1 MGDAIQNQY
10 APDRVSPPGDTL
22 REVLHERG
30 LTQSELATR
39 MGRPQ
44 KTISEIMNGKAA
56 ITVDTALQLEL
67 VLGIPASFWNAREQ
81 HYRQHLARRTQ
92 EEELTRRV
100 SWLSRFPISEMV
112 SRGLL
117 RPGARRPERM
127 RELLTF
133 LGVSGPEQW
142 TEFATR
148 QSVAFRTS
156 AAFEADEGALA
167 VWLRQGLLEA
177 GRVTSEPY
185 RRDAFKMALR
195 EARGLTRQSPEIFQT
210 ALVDSCARA
219 GVIVVFVPEFKGC
232 RTSGATRWLAPDR
245 ALIQLSLRYRTDDH
259 LWFTFFHEAAHILL
273 HGKKLIFLEGS
284 AREGVLEEEANAW
297 AANALIPRP
306 AFRQLRGLRR
316 YTKAGVRAFARECG
330 VSPGI
335 VVGRLQ
341 HEGLLPYS
349 HFNDLKRRFTWSGDI

>member
-39 MGRPQ
+39 MGRPR

-92 EEELTRRV
+92 EEELTRQV

-117 RPGARRPERM
+117 RPGARRSERM
-127 RELLTF
+127 RELLAF

-142 TEFATR
+142 TEFATG

-156 AAFEADEGALA
+156 AASEADEGALA

-177 GRVTSEPY
+177 GRVASAPY

-232 RTSGATRWLAPDR
+232 APAAPR
-245 ALIQLSLRYRTDDH
+245 AGSLPT
-259 LWFTFFHEAAHILL
+259 
-273 HGKKLIFLEGS
+273 
-284 AREGVLEEEANAW
+284 
-297 AANALIPRP
+297 
-306 AFRQLRGLRR
+306 
-316 YTKAGVRAFARECG
+316 
-330 VSPGI
+330 
-335 VVGRLQ
+335 GR
-341 HEGLLPYS
+341 S
-349 HFNDLKRRFTWSGDI
+349 SS